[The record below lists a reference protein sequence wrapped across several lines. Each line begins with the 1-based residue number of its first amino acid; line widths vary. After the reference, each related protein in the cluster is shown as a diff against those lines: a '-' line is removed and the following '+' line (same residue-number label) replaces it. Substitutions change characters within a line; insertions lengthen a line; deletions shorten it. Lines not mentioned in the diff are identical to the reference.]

1 MGVGVNWE
9 LIAKGCRV
17 SFEGNKN
24 SLKLI
29 VVTTAQF
36 YDYTKTT
43 CLYAEWVNCMIS
55 ELYLNKVITPPK
67 KCLGKSGVKKGF
79 HEYSYW
85 VLQL

>member
-1 MGVGVNWE
+1 MPGVGVGVNWE

-43 CLYAEWVNCMIS
+43 
-55 ELYLNKVITPPK
+55 
-67 KCLGKSGVKKGF
+67 
-79 HEYSYW
+79 
-85 VLQL
+85 